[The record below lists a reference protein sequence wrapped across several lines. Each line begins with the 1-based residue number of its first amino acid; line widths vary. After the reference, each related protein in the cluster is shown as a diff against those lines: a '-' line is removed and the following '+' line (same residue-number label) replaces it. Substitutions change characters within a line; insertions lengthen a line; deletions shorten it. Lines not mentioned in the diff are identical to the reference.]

1 MTAYTEVEDEL
12 RDLLADDTARIV
24 ATYPIWLLSGHA
36 HRLRD
41 AQPIQQFHHQVRTAA
56 GPTYARS
63 TVSGGHF
70 ELDEIGNEQV
80 AARVDLAA
88 RCFEPSGVRL
98 LLAPARQTTALWK
111 PDVARLA
118 QVLPATEPAGSI
130 TPLAADSFERLLSQL
145 EPKSHKRS
153 APHSPRLIDTDPW
166 RARATNER
174 RLGTY

>member
-1 MTAYTEVEDEL
+1 MTAYPDVEDEL
-12 RDLLADDTARIV
+12 RDLLADETAKIV
-24 ATYPIWLLSGHA
+24 ATYPIWLLSGHC

-56 GPTYARS
+56 GLTYARS
-63 TVSGGHF
+63 TVDGGHF

-88 RCFEPSGVRL
+88 GCFESSGVRL
-98 LLAPARQTTALWK
+98 LLAPARQMTALWK
-111 PDVARLA
+111 PDLARLA

-130 TPLAADSFERLLSQL
+130 TPIAADSFEHLLSRL
-145 EPKSHKRS
+145 DPESNKRS
-153 APHSPRLIDTDPW
+153 ASHHPRLIDTDPW

-174 RLGTY
+174 RLGAY